1 MKEAIKKI
9 LDISDKTYYNW
20 KNQNRPIILLLELC
34 FSENELNTFLINN
47 EKPYKISYADDYF
60 FSLYH
65 SLMHYIV
72 SNDGSKALF
81 TTLFNNKDVNIYNL
95 ENQILNEFTEKNL
108 DNYDI
113 IEYFNKKPDKKL
125 LLYIFYN
132 IDNNWLIL
140 EESLIKYKWL
150 KIYFEIFKLSIEKNI
165 YDEIFG
171 QPNKDIDVCIVPRPP
186 FLFASYHNSDLIE
199 DKYLY
204 ILLEIKESMIDGTYK
219 NLPKYSP
226 YDSEFNL
233 HTKTIE

>member
-1 MKEAIKKI
+1 M
-9 LDISDKTYYNW
+9 
-20 KNQNRPIILLLELC
+20 

-47 EKPYKISYADDYF
+47 EKPYKISYADNYF
-60 FSLYH
+60 SSLYR

-72 SNDGSKALF
+72 SNEGSKALF
-81 TTLFNNKDVNIYNL
+81 TTLFNNKDVNIYNI
-95 ENQILNEFTEKNL
+95 ENLILNEFTEKNL

-132 IDNNWLIL
+132 IDNKWLIL
-140 EESLIKYKWL
+140 EESLIEYKWL
-150 KIYFEIFKLSIEKNI
+150 IIYFEIFKLSIEKNI

-171 QPNKDIDVCIVPRPP
+171 QPNKDIDKCVVPRPP
-186 FLFASYHNSDLIE
+186 FLFASYHNNDLIE

-204 ILLEIKESMIDGTYK
+204 ILLEIKKSIIDGTYK